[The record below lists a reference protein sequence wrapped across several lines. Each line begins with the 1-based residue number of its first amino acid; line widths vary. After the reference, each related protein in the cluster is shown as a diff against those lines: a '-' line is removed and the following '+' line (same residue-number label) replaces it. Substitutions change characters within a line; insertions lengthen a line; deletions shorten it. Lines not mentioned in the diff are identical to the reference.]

1 MNKKIKVIDIFNIIS
16 KGDYEALPLNI
27 QVDGNKYNWD
37 NLEHFYGREDRDD
50 EDLLELAR
58 VYDTV
63 TFLDMNVE
71 VLDNNL
77 KDNTEEIEEI
87 KEISDEYFNML
98 SDESKVKWLKSYI
111 KENRNKINELVRA
124 VKKLQKE
131 REDKQ

>member
-1 MNKKIKVIDIFNIIS
+1 MNKKIKIIDIFNIIS

-37 NLEHFYGREDRDD
+37 NLDHFYKSRDD

-63 TFLDMNVE
+63 SFLDINVE

-77 KDNTEEIEEI
+77 EDNTEEIEEL
-87 KEISDEYFNML
+87 DEEWTYI
-98 SDESKVKWLKSYI
+98 EGQVEKTWSKSELELV
-111 KENRNKINELVRA
+111 NKINELVKA
-124 VKKLQKE
+124 VNSIRK
-131 REDKQ
+131 DKNND

>member
-1 MNKKIKVIDIFNIIS
+1 MNKKIKIIDIFNIIS

-77 KDNTEEIEEI
+77 EDNTEEIEEL
-87 KEISDEYFNML
+87 EYFNIG
-98 SDESKVKWLKSYI
+98 KAKSTDQTKMI
-111 KENRNKINELVRA
+111 DKINELVKA
-124 VKKLQKE
+124 VNQIRKDLKDE
-131 REDKQ
+131 

>member
-1 MNKKIKVIDIFNIIS
+1 MNKKIKIIDIFNIIS

-77 KDNTEEIEEI
+77 EDNTEEIEELDTDI
-87 KEISDEYFNML
+87 HIDSFMDAELNF
-98 SDESKVKWLKSYI
+98 
-111 KENRNKINELVRA
+111 NKIAQEINKLGKAIRELR
-124 VKKLQKE
+124 KE
-131 REDKQ
+131 KE